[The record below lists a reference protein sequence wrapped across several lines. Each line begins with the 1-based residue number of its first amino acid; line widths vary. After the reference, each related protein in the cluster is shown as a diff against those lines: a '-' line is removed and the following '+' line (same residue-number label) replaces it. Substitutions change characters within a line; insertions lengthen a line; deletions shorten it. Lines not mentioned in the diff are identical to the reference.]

1 MSNLV
6 IVGAQWGDEGKGKI
20 VDALTARA
28 DIVARYQ
35 GGANAGHT
43 LVVKGKKT
51 VFHLLPSG
59 ALHPGKVCVIGN
71 GVVVDPAVL
80 VEEIDQV
87 KSRGGLVDDRLLV
100 VSENAHVIMPWH
112 RTLDALREKASGG
125 KAIGTTGRG
134 IGPAYEDKVAR
145 RGIRMRDLLRP
156 MALSRRVLE
165 RLPEV
170 ERELTYLTTRLGMPP
185 PELLASA
192 IADDYA
198 ALGARLRPYVRDAS
212 TFLDSAIRAGSTV
225 LFEGA
230 QGTLLDVDHGTYP
243 FVTSS
248 NCVAGNAAVGT
259 GLGPRAIGAVLGVS
273 KAYTTRVGAG
283 PFPTELKDEIG
294 ERIRRVGNEFGAT
307 TGRPRRCGWLD
318 ALVLRYAVRVNSL
331 SSLALTK
338 LDVLAGMPSVRIATA
353 YRLGNGTVT
362 ELPGG
367 LDDLETAEPIY
378 EELPGWEGPLSS
390 LERFEDLPATAQAFV
405 RRVEVLTGVPVALVS
420 SGAEREQLVF
430 RRDPFLA

>member
-1 MSNLV
+1 
-6 IVGAQWGDEGKGKI
+6 
-20 VDALTARA
+20 
-28 DIVARYQ
+28 
-35 GGANAGHT
+35 
-43 LVVKGKKT
+43 
-51 VFHLLPSG
+51 
-59 ALHPGKVCVIGN
+59 
-71 GVVVDPAVL
+71 
-80 VEEIDQV
+80 
-87 KSRGGLVDDRLLV
+87 
-100 VSENAHVIMPWH
+100 
-112 RTLDALREKASGG
+112 
-125 KAIGTTGRG
+125 
-134 IGPAYEDKVAR
+134 
-145 RGIRMRDLLRP
+145 

-362 ELPGG
+362 VLPGG